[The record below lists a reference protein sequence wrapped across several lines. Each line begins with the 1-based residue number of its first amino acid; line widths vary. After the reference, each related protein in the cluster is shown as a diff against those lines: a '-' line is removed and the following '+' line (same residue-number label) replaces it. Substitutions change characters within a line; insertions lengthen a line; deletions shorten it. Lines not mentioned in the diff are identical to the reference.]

1 MATEIEGLECWTCTI
16 YGDPVAKGRPR
27 FARRGKGVISYTPAK
42 TQVFEAEAAA
52 LFVESWGDRP
62 PLSRPCDLTVVSI
75 FKRPERLRCKHK
87 RPCKCN
93 PRRLAHVSRP
103 DLDNCVK
110 AVCDALQRFTP
121 DGRAVLADDSLI
133 CSLHAV
139 KVYCADTSEDD
150 KPRTEIRLCWGPAVE
165 AMR

>member
-1 MATEIEGLECWTCTI
+1 
-16 YGDPVAKGRPR
+16 
-27 FARRGKGVISYTPAK
+27 VIGYTPAK

-62 PLSRPCDLTVVSI
+62 PLSRPCELTVVSI

-87 RPCKCN
+87 RPCKCD
-93 PRRLAHVSRP
+93 PRRLPHVSRP

-133 CSLHAV
+133 CSAHAV

>member
-1 MATEIEGLECWTCTI
+1 MTEIEGLECWTCTI

-27 FARRGKGVISYTPAK
+27 FGRRGSKVISYTPAR

-62 PLSRPCDLTVVSI
+62 PLSQPCELTVVSV

-87 RPCKCN
+87 RPCECN
-93 PRRLAHVSRP
+93 PRRLPHVSRP

-121 DGRAVLADDSLI
+121 DGRSVLVDDSRI
-133 CSLHAV
+133 CSVHAV
-139 KVYCADTSEDD
+139 KVYAKDDPKD

-165 AMR
+165 ALR